1 MHSVVQRRFRVIACR
16 SMYREIAFLVSQ
28 VKSACDVTFLPL
40 GLHNNPE
47 TLRETLRREIAATGP
62 QRFAYE
68 KGSLET
74 GYDYDAILLG
84 YGLCSRGT
92 EGLSSPRYPIV
103 IPRVH
108 DCIAIL
114 LGSHRR
120 YEELINQYR
129 GIYWYSPGWIE
140 HSLEPGK
147 ERHTL
152 VYETYREKYGED
164 NARYLMQLEESW
176 QKEYRYA
183 LYIRWGFPVDEAYEA
198 FTRECAEFLGWNT
211 GSSRGTRG
219 FFETSLRD
227 GGTRS
232 DLWCLPRGRPWK
244 PAEMRAFFANQSS
257 QSDSNSLSI
266 R

>member
-1 MHSVVQRRFRVIACR
+1 MPKRGDVMHSVVQRRFKVIACR
-16 SMYREIAFLVSQ
+16 SMYREISFLVSQ

-40 GLHNNPE
+40 GLHNNPK
-47 TLRETLRREIAATGP
+47 TLRETLRREIATTSP

-68 KGSLET
+68 KGNLET

-147 ERHTL
+147 ERYTL

-176 QKEYRYA
+176 QREYHHA
-183 LYIRWGFPVDEAYEA
+183 FYIRWGFPVDEAYEA
-198 FTRECAEFLGWNT
+198 FTRECAEFLGWEYRVVE
-211 GSSRGTRG
+211 GDKGL
-219 FFETSLRD
+219 LRD
-227 GGTRS
+227 
-232 DLWCLPRGRPWK
+232 LLEGRWDKERFVVLAPGETLEASGDACIFRK
-244 PAEMRAFFANQSS
+244 SVLAQ
-257 QSDSNSLSI
+257 
-266 R
+266 